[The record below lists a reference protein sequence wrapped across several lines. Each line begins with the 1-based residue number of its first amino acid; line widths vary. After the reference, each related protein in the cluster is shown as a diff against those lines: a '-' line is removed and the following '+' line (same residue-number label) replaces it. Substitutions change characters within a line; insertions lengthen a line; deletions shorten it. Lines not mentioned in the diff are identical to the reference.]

1 MSKLETHDVE
11 FSYSA
16 APVLRGVSLALDDGG
31 LVALVG
37 PNGSGKTTLLRVLS
51 GLLRPQRGQV
61 LLDGQPL
68 DRLPRREIARRVAVV
83 PQEIAVPY
91 SFSAREIVLLGR
103 TPYIHALAGPV
114 RADHEAVTRALQ
126 QTGTLGMAG
135 RAFSQ
140 LSGGERQRVV
150 VAMALAQE
158 PSILLLDEPIVHL
171 DLNYQMEVMELVTR
185 LNRAH
190 GLTILATLHDLNLAA
205 QYFQRMILLKDGCVL
220 ADGAPTQVITAARIR
235 QAYGAEV
242 SVFPHPANQQ
252 PVALIARNK

>member
-1 MSKLETHDVE
+1 MSRLEAKDVE
-11 FSYSA
+11 FSYGA
-16 APVLRGVSLALDDGG
+16 APVLRGIDLALDDGG

-51 GLLRPQRGQV
+51 GLVRPQRGQV

-68 DRLPRREIARRVAVV
+68 DRLPRRETARRVAVV

-114 RADHEAVTRALQ
+114 RTDHEAVAHALQ
-126 QTGTLGMAG
+126 QTDTLSLAD
-135 RAFSQ
+135 RAFNK

-171 DLNYQMEVMELVTR
+171 DLNYQMEIMELVSR
-185 LNRAH
+185 LNRER

-205 QYFQRMILLKDGCVL
+205 QYFQRVILLKDGRVL
-220 ADGAPTQVITAARIR
+220 ADGTPEQVITAARIR
-235 QAYGAEV
+235 QAYGADV
-242 SVFPHPANQQ
+242 TVFPHPVNQQ
-252 PVALIARNK
+252 PVALIAKS